1 MQKYRQ
7 AVMEGFRFNEDEMID
22 KLKKQSLYLKKN
34 FKQIEPDVRT
44 QIKQA
49 SKNLSTYND
58 RIYQCSKDTQD

>member
-7 AVMEGFRFNEDEMID
+7 AVMESFRFNEDEMID

-34 FKQIEPDVRT
+34 FKQIEPDFRT

-58 RIYQCSKDTQD
+58 SVYQCSKDTQD